1 LGLAA
6 RVRCDKTKVLRGI
19 ESASYF
25 RGVSDCR
32 VYELAC
38 RDMTVDREVFV
49 SFALACNV
57 FAGVM
62 EVAKGTFVRRGVSVA
77 FG

>member
-1 LGLAA
+1 MVA
-6 RVRCDKTKVLRGI
+6 RILCDETKVFRDI
-19 ESASYF
+19 ECDASF

-32 VYELAC
+32 VYEQAF
-38 RDMTVDREVFV
+38 RVMTADPWVFV
-49 SFALACNV
+49 RFALACNV
-57 FAGVM
+57 CAGVK